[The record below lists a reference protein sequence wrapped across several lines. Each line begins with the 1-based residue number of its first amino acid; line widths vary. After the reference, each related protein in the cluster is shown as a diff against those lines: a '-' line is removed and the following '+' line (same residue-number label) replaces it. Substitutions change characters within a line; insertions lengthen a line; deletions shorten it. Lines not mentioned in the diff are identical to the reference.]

1 MQVLTERTETTID
14 LVAGTRRL
22 VLSRLGEVARRL
34 REALP
39 EGLLSPGKMLRTRL
53 AARLAGLVARTGL
66 PAGRARPSAAATRDS
81 QRSAASQVC
90 IERLCAAVEIVH
102 TASLCHD
109 DIVDNAPVRRGR
121 PSAPKALGVAGA
133 LLVGDLLF
141 CEAID
146 LVTGTEEG
154 AYLPSFL
161 AKAAEVVR
169 SEAEQELVYRGKD
182 LDEATC
188 LRLARGKTGPLFAFA
203 ASICGGRDEA
213 LTAALEQAG
222 YDVGAAYQTA
232 DDMLDVFG
240 DEREAGK
247 TLGTDRLRGKT
258 TLAQKGDGARRSSR
272 EHVRR
277 LCASA
282 LDRLAA
288 YPPAREALREY
299 LRIDFRPVL
308 AQLDA
313 ELDLDQLIG

>member
-1 MQVLTERTETTID
+1 MHVTTETTID
-14 LVAGTRRL
+14 LVEGTRRL
-22 VLSRLGEVARRL
+22 VCARLGEVARRL

-39 EGLLSPGKMLRTRL
+39 ADLLAPGKMLRTRL
-53 AARLAGLVARTGL
+53 AARLAGTARG
-66 PAGRARPSAAATRDS
+66 
-81 QRSAASQVC
+81 ASQVC

-109 DIVDNAPVRRGR
+109 DIVDNAQVRRGR
-121 PSAPKALGVAGA
+121 PSAPMALGVSGA

-169 SEAEQELVYRGKD
+169 SEAQQELVYRGKD

-222 YDVGAAYQTA
+222 YDVGTAYQAA

-258 TLAQKGDGARRSSR
+258 TLAQKGDGARKASR

-282 LDRLAA
+282 LDRLAS

-299 LRIDFRPVL
+299 LRSDFQPVL

>member
-1 MQVLTERTETTID
+1 MQVTTEKTVDFVERTRC
-14 LVAGTRRL
+14 LVSA
-22 VLSRLGEVARRL
+22 RLGAVARAL

-39 EGLLSPGKMLRTRL
+39 ADLLAPGKMLRTRL
-53 AARLAGLVARTGL
+53 AARLAGSSSSPL
-66 PAGRARPSAAATRDS
+66 SASTL
-81 QRSAASQVC
+81 
-90 IERLCAAVEIVH
+90 ENLCAAVEIVH

-109 DIVDNAPVRRGR
+109 DIVDNAQVRRSR
-121 PSAPKALGVAGA
+121 PSIWKAVGVSGA

-154 AYLPSFL
+154 AYLPAFL

-169 SEAEQELVYRGKD
+169 TEAQQELVYRNQD

-203 ASICGGRDEA
+203 ASLCGGRDEG
-213 LTAALEQAG
+213 LCAALEQAG
-222 YDVGAAYQTA
+222 YDVGTAYQTA

-240 DEREAGK
+240 DEHEAGK
-247 TLGTDRLRGKT
+247 TLGTDRLRGKA
-258 TLAQKGDGARRSSR
+258 TLAQKGGGGRRSSR

-282 LDRLAA
+282 LENLSP
-288 YPPAREALREY
+288 YPMAREALREY
-299 LRIDFRPVL
+299 LRCDFQPVL
-308 AQLDA
+308 LQLDGN
-313 ELDLDQLIG
+313 LDLEEVL